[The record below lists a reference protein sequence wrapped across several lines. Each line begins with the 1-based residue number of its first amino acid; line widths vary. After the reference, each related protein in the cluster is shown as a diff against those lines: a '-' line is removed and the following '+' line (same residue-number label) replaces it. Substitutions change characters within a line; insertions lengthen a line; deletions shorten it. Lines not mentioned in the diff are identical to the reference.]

1 MSKYYKEDKMTKN
14 QEQVTRIIETIR
26 GGVSTNINN
35 INYTNNINNTN
46 YKTTSII
53 VPSGNNEIEINPL
66 GIPLGIATLST
77 SSQSEKSRDSIN
89 FVGGSELPA
98 AWMNFKWDLFR
109 NGQNKDGTAK
119 LKLNC
124 NIIKQDGTQQ
134 RLTANLN
141 SPHDRVWRK
150 VYDRSQQHWSV
161 VSEEMTAWTE
171 NFGSELSA
179 FRASKFAL
187 PAKSGSVE
195 ITAFLKEYPDDYI
208 VRMIYRGQIYD
219 YTMPKSSYERLTVRQ
234 IQGNQIATLYIG
246 TSPRAFVDLDQLGI

>member
-1 MSKYYKEDKMTKN
+1 MSNNKIQT
-14 QEQVTRIIETIR
+14 QRILDAIR

-35 INYTNNINNTN
+35 INYTNNTNNTN
-46 YKTTSII
+46 NKTTSII
-53 VPSGNNEIEINPL
+53 VPDGDNEIEINPL
-66 GIPLGIATLST
+66 GIPLGLASLLT
-77 SSQSEKSRDSIN
+77 SSQSMTSSRDSIN

-98 AWMNFKWDLFR
+98 AWMNFKWDLFK
-109 NGQNKDGTAK
+109 NGQNRDGTAK

-124 NIIKQDGTQQ
+124 NIIKQDGGQQ

-150 VYDRSQQHWSV
+150 VYDRSQQHWQV
-161 VSEEMTAWTE
+161 VSEEMTAWTD
-171 NFGSELSA
+171 NFGSDLTA

-195 ITAFLKEYPDDYI
+195 ITVFLKEFQEDYW
-208 VRMIYRGQIYD
+208 VRMIYRSQIYD

-246 TSPRAFVDLDQLGI
+246 TQPKAFVDLDQLGI